1 MKWLYM
7 AFYPES
13 SSHHVK
19 KSLERSISVIGTYL
33 QPKEDK
39 TILKSHD
46 SHSKPVALL
55 DILL

>member
-1 MKWLYM
+1 MKWLYV

-13 SSHHVK
+13 GSCHVK
-19 KSLERSISVIGTYL
+19 KSSENSVSVIGTCL
-33 QPKEDK
+33 QPKGGK

-55 DILL
+55 EILL